1 MGQLEN
7 KQVFEHTM
15 AMIKKVGRLKDSVR
29 ESIASQYVSI
39 EEKPSSSF
47 NEAISILKELPNL
60 NRYEED
66 AKVIVSKKRT
76 MEAASAYKGMKT
88 VVHNFASATTPGGGV
103 TRGSS
108 AQEEALCRVSTL
120 YAALNTS
127 IPWEMFY
134 KPHREEGNPIH
145 NGDLIY
151 TPKVVV
157 FKTDTSKPEMMKE
170 EDWYEVDVVTLAA
183 PNLRSNPSN
192 ACNVGDGNKKVKIS
206 NAELLKIHKSRL
218 RRLLDAA
225 VKEGAEVAIL
235 GAFGCGAFQNN
246 PEVVAKAAMEVV
258 GEYRRVFKVIEFA
271 VYCPGEDTANY
282 RMFDIAMKK
291 YSR

>member
-7 KQVFEHTM
+7 KRVFEHTM
-15 AMIKKVGRLKDSVR
+15 AMIKKTGKLKDAVR

-39 EEKPSSSF
+39 EE
-47 NEAISILKELPNL
+47 EAMDESISNLKELPNL
-60 NRYEED
+60 RKYEED

-76 MEAASAYKGMKT
+76 MEAAGAYKGMKT

-120 YAALNTS
+120 YASLNTS
-127 IPWEMFY
+127 LPWEMFY
-134 KPHREEGNPIH
+134 NPHRKEGNPIH

-183 PNLRSNPSN
+183 PNLRPKPSN
-192 ACNVGDGNKKVKIS
+192 AFNASDGNKKVKVS
-206 NAELLKIHKSRL
+206 NAELLKIHKRRL
-218 RRLLDAA
+218 RRLLDEAA
-225 VKEGAEVAIL
+225 KNNAEVVIL

-258 GEYRRVFKVIEFA
+258 EEYRRAFKVIEFA
-271 VYCPGEDTANY
+271 VYCSGEDTANY
-282 RMFDIAMKK
+282 RMFDLAMKK

>member
-7 KQVFEHTM
+7 KRVFEHTM
-15 AMIKKVGRLKDSVR
+15 AMIKKTGKLKDAVR
-29 ESIASQYVSI
+29 ESIANQYVSI
-39 EEKPSSSF
+39 EE
-47 NEAISILKELPNL
+47 EAMDESISNLEELPNL
-60 NRYEED
+60 RKYEED

-127 IPWEMFY
+127 LPWAMFY
-134 KPHREEGNPIH
+134 NPHRKEGNPIH

-151 TPKVVV
+151 TPNVVV
-157 FKTDTSKPEMMKE
+157 FKTDTDKPEMMKE

-183 PNLRSNPSN
+183 PNLRPKPSN
-192 ACNVGDGNKKVKIS
+192 AFNTSDGNKKVKVS
-206 NAELLKIHKSRL
+206 NAELLKIHKRRL
-218 RRLLDAA
+218 RRLLDEAA
-225 VKEGAEVAIL
+225 KNNAEVAIL

-258 GEYRRVFKVIEFA
+258 EEYRRAFKVIEFA

-282 RMFDIAMKK
+282 RMFDLEMKR
-291 YSR
+291 YNR